1 MKRSASTRIG
11 VCVSLSLG
19 LLLGAAGARA
29 QIVIQ
34 RSGARPPAATQPSGG
49 VKIGLSASGR
59 KIIYNEGLEH
69 RARRTATKLV
79 AAGPE
84 LEPLILRHSDAQQLD
99 PKLVK
104 AVIQVESGY
113 NQRARSNK
121 GAMGLMQLMPGT
133 ASELR
138 VEDPYDPDDNLR
150 GGTAYLRQMID
161 RFNGKLE
168 WAVAAYNAGPGA
180 VERYG
185 GIPPYSE
192 TRNYVK
198 RVLSLYQG
206 IAPALSPG
214 SRNPVVTSA
223 GEIRRKPYLIRN
235 SQNRLV
241 LTTSLD
247 GVR

>member
-1 MKRSASTRIG
+1 MRFASSRVG

-19 LLLGAAGARA
+19 LLLGTLGVQA
-29 QIVIQ
+29 QSVLK
-34 RSGARPPAATQPSGG
+34 PSKSPSS
-49 VKIGLSASGR
+49 VKIGVSASGR
-59 KIIYNEGLEH
+59 KIIYNEGLVH

-79 AAGPE
+79 TADPE
-84 LEPLILRHSDAQQLD
+84 LEPLIIRHSDAQQLD

-104 AVIQVESGY
+104 ALIQVESGY

-133 ASELR
+133 ASLLR
-138 VEDPYDPDDNLR
+138 VQDPYDPDENLR

-185 GIPPYSE
+185 GIPPYNE
-192 TRNYVK
+192 TRNYVR

-206 IAPALSPG
+206 VAPSLMAAG
-214 SRNPVVTSA
+214 GMAPVVSSS
-223 GEIRRKPYLIRN
+223 GIIRRKPHLIRN

-241 LTTSLD
+241 LTSSLD

>member
-1 MKRSASTRIG
+1 MRSASMRIG
-11 VCVSLSLG
+11 VCVSLSLS
-19 LLLGAAGARA
+19 LLLGGVELRA
-29 QIVIQ
+29 Q
-34 RSGARPPAATQPSGG
+34 PSKTVAKSTSS
-49 VKIGLSASGR
+49 VKIGISAEGR
-59 KIIYNEGLEH
+59 KIIYNEGVAH
-69 RARRTATKLV
+69 RARRTSTKLV
-79 AAGPE
+79 AADPE
-84 LEPLILRHSDAQQLD
+84 IEPLIIRHSDAQQLD

-104 AVIQVESGY
+104 ALIQVESGY

-133 ASELR
+133 ASDLR
-138 VEDPYDPDDNLR
+138 VQNPYDPDDNLR

-185 GIPPYSE
+185 GIPPYNE
-192 TRNYVK
+192 TRNYVR

-206 IAPALSPG
+206 AAPALGVAG
-214 SRNPVVTSA
+214 SLVPVVNGA
-223 GEIRRKPYLIRN
+223 GGIRRKPHLIRN

-241 LTTSLD
+241 LTSSLD